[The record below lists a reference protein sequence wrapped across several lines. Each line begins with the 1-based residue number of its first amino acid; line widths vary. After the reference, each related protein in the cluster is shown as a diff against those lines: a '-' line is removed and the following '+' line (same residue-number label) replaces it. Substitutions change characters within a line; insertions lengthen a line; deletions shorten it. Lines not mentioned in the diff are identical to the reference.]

1 MGGEDKGIAPT
12 CLLSR
17 LGQLRLE
24 VLFSSLSGAILAQ
37 WLYRGYSELDTY
49 WLNLM
54 NVFYQFCVVLTQ
66 ILKPVLKSLSFFS
79 VYLHAQTY
87 VCAHLSLL

>member
-17 LGQLRLE
+17 LGQPRLE
-24 VLFSSLSGAILAQ
+24 VLFSSLSGALLVL
-37 WLYRGYSELDTY
+37 WLYRGL

-54 NVFYQFCVVLTQ
+54 DAFFFNQFHVT
-66 ILKPVLKSLSFFS
+66 F
-79 VYLHAQTY
+79 
-87 VCAHLSLL
+87 

>member
-1 MGGEDKGIAPT
+1 MGGEDKDIALT

-24 VLFSSLSGAILAQ
+24 VLFSSLSGAVLAL
-37 WLYRGYSELDTY
+37 WLYRGL

-54 NVFYQFCVVLTQ
+54 NAFFFFYQFHVTLTQ
-66 ILKPVLKSLSFFS
+66 ISKPVLKS
-79 VYLHAQTY
+79 
-87 VCAHLSLL
+87 

>member
-17 LGQLRLE
+17 LGQPRRE
-24 VLFSSLSGAILAQ
+24 VLFSSLSGAELAL
-37 WLYRGYSELDTY
+37 WLYRGH

-54 NVFYQFCVVLTQ
+54 NAFFFYQFHVT
-66 ILKPVLKSLSFFS
+66 F
-79 VYLHAQTY
+79 
-87 VCAHLSLL
+87 